1 MDIVKKDG
9 KEQFIENIKTW
20 VLVDSKLKLVNE
32 KIKEMREKKNFLLNQ
47 INDYV
52 YDNNMKDTKIEITDG
67 ELVFCERK
75 EYAPLTYKYVEEC
88 LQNII
93 KDEKHIEYIL
103 NYIKNNRKI
112 KLVNDIKRNLS
123 K

>member
-1 MDIVKKDG
+1 MDIVKKDR

>member
-1 MDIVKKDG
+1 
-9 KEQFIENIKTW
+9 
-20 VLVDSKLKLVNE
+20 
-32 KIKEMREKKNFLLNQ
+32 MREKKNFLLNQ

>member
-20 VLVDSKLKLVNE
+20 VVIDSKLKLVNE

-75 EYAPLTYKYVEEC
+75 EYAPLTYKYIEEC

-112 KLVNDIKRNLS
+112 KVVNDIKRNLS